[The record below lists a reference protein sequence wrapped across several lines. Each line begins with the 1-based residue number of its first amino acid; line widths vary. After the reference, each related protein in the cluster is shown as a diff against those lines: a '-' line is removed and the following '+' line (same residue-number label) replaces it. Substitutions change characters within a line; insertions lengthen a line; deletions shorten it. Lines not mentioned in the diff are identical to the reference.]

1 MAARR
6 SRQEKKVSEPRG
18 LGEKRYDY
26 TRKEDAV
33 TRYNIYVDTHLCG
46 TERVKD
52 VTKEREKKE
61 AVRRFCNRQDIA
73 VSREIWALE
82 VVGG

>member
-1 MAARR
+1 M
-6 SRQEKKVSEPRG
+6 
-18 LGEKRYDY
+18 
-26 TRKEDAV
+26 
-33 TRYNIYVDTHLCG
+33 TRYNIYVGTHLCG